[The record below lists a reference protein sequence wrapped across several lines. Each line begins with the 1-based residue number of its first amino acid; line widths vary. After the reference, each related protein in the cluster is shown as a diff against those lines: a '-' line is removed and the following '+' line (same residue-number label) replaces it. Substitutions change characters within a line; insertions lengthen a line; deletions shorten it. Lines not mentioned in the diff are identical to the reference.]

1 MFKYVNPGYIAFLN
15 SSTASEVRVSD
26 INPINKVSFKQEER
40 AANILLPENVTEIF
54 IRTDIFFVPNPE
66 TGKFTDNYCR
76 VYAGTASNVQTG
88 TWVESPTKMG
98 INNNGEDE
106 GQFDVVNLQDV
117 KPHTIE
123 VHMKIKD
130 DDYNNNFIRVYLDG
144 KLVKTYNDRH
154 AISGAS
160 YFDRVLLF
168 GGPNTYFCNVI
179 VADHTCLNEKV
190 VEVPIKDETTDFEKS
205 SNDLKAT
212 KVGQS
217 VTGTINYNSIN
228 KAITDAMALGT
239 ITSVGGGVCGFQ
251 RGTDIN
257 IMDLTMTDRSGSLVA
272 DTGRLVISTNNGVS
286 GLAEEKTF
294 RVDEIDGLKIKA
306 TVSK

>member
-15 SSTASEVRVSD
+15 SSSASEVRVSD

-40 AANILLPENVTEIF
+40 AANIIFPEKVTEVF
-54 IRTDIFFVPNPE
+54 IRTDIFFVPNPDN
-66 TGKFTDNYCR
+66 GKFTDNYCR
-76 VYAGTASNVQTG
+76 VYAGAGSNVRTG
-88 TWVESPTKMG
+88 TWVESPTKLG
-98 INNNGEDE
+98 ILNSDNDE
-106 GQFDVVNLQDV
+106 GQFDVINLQDK

-130 DDYNNNFIRVYLDG
+130 DDYNNNFIRVYVDG

-154 AISGAS
+154 AIGGTS
-160 YFDRVLLF
+160 YFDRASLY
-168 GGPNTYFCNVI
+168 GGPNTYFCNII

-190 VEVPIKDETTDFEKS
+190 VEVPVKDETTDFEKS
-205 SNDLKAT
+205 GNDLKAT

-217 VTGTINYNSIN
+217 VTGTIDFNSIN

-251 RGTDIN
+251 RNSDIN
-257 IMDLTMTDRSGSLVA
+257 VMDLTMTDRSGSVVA
-272 DTGRLVISTNNGVS
+272 DTGRLVISANNGVT

-294 RVDEIDGLKIKA
+294 KVDEIDGLKIKA
-306 TVSK
+306 TVTK